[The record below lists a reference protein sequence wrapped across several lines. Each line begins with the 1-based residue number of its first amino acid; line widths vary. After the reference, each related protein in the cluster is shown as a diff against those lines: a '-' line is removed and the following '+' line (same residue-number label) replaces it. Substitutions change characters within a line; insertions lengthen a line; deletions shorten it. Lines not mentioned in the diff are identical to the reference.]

1 MGGGST
7 RQFMTA
13 SIQGGNKK
21 ALRGVSLASH
31 VAPRSV
37 SDITWAIVTL
47 PGVLLALV
55 TCSAVIWLIYVKPY
69 EPEPYSSENLAV
81 MRLAREKYASRQQ
94 RHRGV
99 QLACA
104 AYVAVF
110 VVTYVPSRI
119 LNVDQR
125 LALLSALTSMMLATS
140 LVTSCMQSAFD
151 FIRDVWHVVPWSIL
165 LFIGATQ
172 VGERRRGALIKTSQ
186 VYDIPHGVFK
196 LVPPSFWEE
205 RTAVEAQAMLAIAS
219 SVMAEAADKQVLV
232 QVMAPVVVNILL
244 LGLLAKAIVVTMVI
258 VMVNVADKS
267 GLIGDH
273 ATPD

>member
-1 MGGGST
+1 MMNMTQMNTLRNVSHPIFSALFPL
-7 RQFMTA
+7 RFCITA
-13 SIQGGNKK
+13 SK
-21 ALRGVSLASH
+21 
-31 VAPRSV
+31 
-37 SDITWAIVTL
+37 
-47 PGVLLALV
+47 
-55 TCSAVIWLIYVKPY
+55 
-69 EPEPYSSENLAV
+69 
-81 MRLAREKYASRQQ
+81 SRQCFHKT
-94 RHRGV
+94 RFICARRGV

-172 VGERRRGALIKTSQ
+172 VSSKLLQ

-196 LVPPSFWEE
+196 LMSTSFWEE

-273 ATPD
+273 ATPELSRLFRYPRSSSATSS

>member
-1 MGGGST
+1 MMNMTQMNTLRNVSHPIFSALFPL
-7 RQFMTA
+7 RFCITA
-13 SIQGGNKK
+13 SK
-21 ALRGVSLASH
+21 
-31 VAPRSV
+31 
-37 SDITWAIVTL
+37 
-47 PGVLLALV
+47 
-55 TCSAVIWLIYVKPY
+55 
-69 EPEPYSSENLAV
+69 
-81 MRLAREKYASRQQ
+81 SRQCFHKT
-94 RHRGV
+94 RFICARRGV

-172 VGERRRGALIKTSQ
+172 VSSKLLQ

-196 LVPPSFWEE
+196 LMSTSFWEE

-232 QVMAPVVVNILL
+232 QVMAPVVVNIAEVQRMHPTYYAIPVIVGASSNVIMPASAPLALLHELARLL

-273 ATPD
+273 ATPELSRLFRYPRSSSATSS